1 MKLIR
6 KDGKHYGLTE
16 IVLCPHCGK
25 MICPDIINKMFECKY
40 CHHCGGKVEY

>member
-16 IVLCPHCGK
+16 IQFCPHCGK
-25 MICPDIINKMFECKY
+25 MICPDILNKMFELEY